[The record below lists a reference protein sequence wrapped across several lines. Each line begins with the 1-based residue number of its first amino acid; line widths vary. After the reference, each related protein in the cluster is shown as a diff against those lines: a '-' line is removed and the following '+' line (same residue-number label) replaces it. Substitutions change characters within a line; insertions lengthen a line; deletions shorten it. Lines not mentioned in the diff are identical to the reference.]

1 MVNQQAQAAYRRHQV
16 ETATPGQLIVLLYD
30 GAIRHCKAAQT
41 AIEQK
46 ALADASQHLLKA
58 QDIVVELMASLNLEA
73 GGELA
78 TRLLQLYD
86 YIHRR
91 LVQANVR
98 KDTEAIVEAVHL
110 LSGLREAWAQ
120 VATAS
125 PVGTLSRS
133 APAGPLA

>member
-1 MVNQQAQAAYRRHQV
+1 MV
-16 ETATPGQLIVLLYD
+16 
-30 GAIRHCKAAQT
+30 
-41 AIEQK
+41 
-46 ALADASQHLLKA
+46 
-58 QDIVVELMASLNLEA
+58 SLGLDE

-120 VATAS
+120 AATAS
-125 PVGTLSRS
+125 PIGTLSRS

>member
-1 MVNQQAQAAYRRHQV
+1 MVNYQAQAAYRRHQV
-16 ETATPGQLIVLLYD
+16 ETATPGQLIVMLYD
-30 GAIRHCKAAQT
+30 GAIRHCKAAE
-41 AIEQK
+41 AALEQK

-58 QDIVVELMASLNLEA
+58 QDIVTELMASLNMEA
-73 GGELA
+73 GGELS

-86 YIHRR
+86 FIHRQ

-98 KDTEAIVEAVHL
+98 KDPKAVQDAVHL

-125 PVGTLSRS
+125 PVGVTRS
-133 APAGPLA
+133 PQAGPLA